1 MRGVGG
7 IVQLSNQNRFKF
19 KARFKF
25 KTRIS
30 SGSNNL
36 VEMMALKFA
45 LKLAWDKCA

>member
-1 MRGVGG
+1 MGGVGG
-7 IVQLSNQNRFKF
+7 IVQLSNQN
-19 KARFKF
+19 RFKF